1 MAMVY
6 GHTDLKIGVLVELE
20 GVPYRVVEYSHK
32 AMGRGG
38 AVVQVKLKNLL
49 NGGVV
54 EKSFRGSDKIS
65 PAEVNRVRMQL
76 LYREGNQMMFM
87 NNETYDQQTV
97 EGEVLGEQAKFVADG
112 TEVQLLV
119 FNDRV
124 IGLEIPNAVLLTV
137 TETEPGAKGDT
148 ATTALKPAT
157 LETGVQVMVPLFI
170 NEGDRVKVNTLSGA
184 YLERAK

>member
-1 MAMVY
+1 MVY

-20 GVPYRVVEYSHK
+20 GAPYRVVEYSHK

-49 NGGVV
+49 SGGVV
-54 EKSFRGSDKIS
+54 EKSFRSSDKIL
-65 PAEVNRVRMQL
+65 PADVSRVNMQM
-76 LYREGNQMMFM
+76 LYREGDNLVFM
-87 NNETYDQQTV
+87 NNETYDQETV
-97 EGEVLGEQAKFVADG
+97 STEVLGDQAKYVADG
-112 TEVQLLV
+112 TTVGLQM
-119 FNDRV
+119 FNGRV
-124 IGLEIPNAVLLTV
+124 IGLEIPNAVQLAV
-137 TETEPGAKGDT
+137 TETEPGVKGDT

-157 LETGVQVMVPLFI
+157 LETGVQVMVPLFV